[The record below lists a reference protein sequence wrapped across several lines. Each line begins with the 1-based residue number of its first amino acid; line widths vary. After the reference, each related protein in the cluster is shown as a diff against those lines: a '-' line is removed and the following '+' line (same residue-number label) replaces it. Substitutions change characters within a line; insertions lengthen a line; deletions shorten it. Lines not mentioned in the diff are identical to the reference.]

1 MKNLSKILIVAL
13 ALLMMSCVKS
23 SNTATQ
29 SLNDGWNLKTDTLDI
44 DLQVNV
50 PSVVQ
55 TDLFEAGLIPHPY
68 LGKVEQDLQWIPQ
81 RSWDYSLNF
90 NVDEKVFGKDNID
103 LVFNGLDTYAD
114 VWLNGEKILHS
125 DNMFMQYSKDVKNLL
140 KNNDNELKV
149 RFYPFDKE
157 RDSLIATYPL
167 RFPEKYAVM
176 RKCGYQNGWDW
187 APRYLN
193 IGIWKD
199 VSLQAWSNMK
209 IVSASV
215 LTEHIDENQA
225 HIKLRAMVRS
235 DRESVISLTLKTES
249 QSFKTPEMPLKV
261 GENVFEYCFNLDEP
275 KLWWPNE
282 MGEQNLTTFEVS
294 LNDVNEKSNIN
305 PVIVKTGIRK
315 VELIQE
321 PDSIGASMFF
331 RINGKDVFAKGA
343 NYIPEE
349 MMESWMTKEKTI
361 KLLTECK
368 DSHFNILRVWGGGI
382 YPPDFFFD
390 ACDSLGIMVWEDFM
404 YAGSTYPY
412 SDEFL
417 NNAKEEAIQQVI
429 PYQNHP
435 SLVMW
440 CGNNEV
446 SNGYYDWGWQSS
458 MNWSDE
464 DYLEMRHGMDT
475 LFEDI
480 LGQVVDYYDGTIPY
494 FPSSPKYGWG
504 HQQSLT
510 EGDSHYWG
518 VWWGEYPYEVYLEKV
533 ARFNSEYGY
542 QAYPSLSTLKKI
554 SPELDWYVLD
564 AHQKHARGK
573 YLIDKHIA
581 KYIDEI
587 TKENC
592 PAGNEMPVRHYLD
605 NRVHGG
611 EADMCPA
618 TENNMARLVYNSQL
632 SQAWG
637 MGLAIEAHRAAK
649 PVCMGTLYWQLNDAW
664 PVISWSSIDYY
675 GNKKA
680 LHWKLKDLYAPILI
694 GVLPTVDG
702 NFTVYA
708 SSDLYCE
715 IKGEMILNV
724 KDFSGNIVKTYS
736 ENVVIPEN
744 GCAHL
749 SLDVNEFAKDF
760 DKTATYIDMQL
771 VENENVISERLQY
784 LAYPKDLKLEK
795 VELVPE
801 VKIENGIAIL
811 EFISNTL
818 VKDVYVESSDENG
831 VFSDNFFDLQPNV
844 KKAITFKTTEQ
855 NPTFKVM
862 MLNK

>member
-1 MKNLSKILIVAL
+1 MKNLSKIFVVAL
-13 ALLMMSCVKS
+13 TLLMMSCVKF

-29 SLNDGWNLKTDTLDI
+29 SLNEGWNLKTDTLNI
-44 DLQVNV
+44 DLQVDV
-50 PSVVQ
+50 PSIVQ
-55 TDLFEAGLIPHPY
+55 TNLCEAGLIPHPY

-81 RSWDYSLNF
+81 RKWDYSLNF

-125 DNMFMQYSKDVKNLL
+125 DNMFKQYSKDVKNLL
-140 KNNDNELKV
+140 KKKDNELKV

-167 RFPEKYAVM
+167 PFPEKYAVM

-215 LTEHIDENQA
+215 LTENIVDNQA
-225 HIKLRAMVRS
+225 EMKVRVVVESDVEREVSLFVEYGNTQLGFAETSIK
-235 DRESVISLTLKTES
+235 
-249 QSFKTPEMPLKV
+249 P
-261 GENVFEYCFNLDEP
+261 GENEIVSKFKIENPE
-275 KLWWPNE
+275 LWWPNE
-282 MGEQNLTTFEVS
+282 IGGQDMMTFKISVG
-294 LNDVNEKSNIN
+294 DAKSVLSTD

-349 MMESWMTKEKTI
+349 MMESWYSKDKTI
-361 KLLTECK
+361 KLLAECK
-368 DSHFNILRVWGGGI
+368 DSHFNMLRVWGGGI

-429 PYQNHP
+429 HYQNHP

-446 SNGYYDWGWQSS
+446 SNGYYDWGWQTS

-475 LFEDI
+475 LFGDI
-480 LGQVVDYYDGTIPY
+480 LSQVVDYYDGTIPY

-554 SPELDWYVLD
+554 SPELDWDILD
-564 AHQKHARGK
+564 AHQKHVRGK

-581 KYIDEI
+581 KYISND
-587 TKENC
+587 T
-592 PAGNEMPVRHYLD
+592 
-605 NRVHGG
+605 
-611 EADMCPA
+611 CPA
-618 TENNMARLVYNSQL
+618 TDDNMARLVYESQL

-708 SSDLYCE
+708 SSDLYRE
-715 IKGEMILNV
+715 IKGEMILKV
-724 KDFSGNIVKTYS
+724 KDFSGNIVKSYS
-736 ENVVIPEN
+736 EKVMIPEN

-749 SLDVNEFAKDF
+749 SLDVNDFAKDF

-771 VENENVISERLQY
+771 IENENVISERLQY

-795 VELVPE
+795 AELVPE
-801 VKIENGIAIL
+801 VRIKNGIATL
-811 EFISNTL
+811 EFSSSTL

-831 VFSDNFFDLQPNV
+831 VFSDNFFDLQPNEEKV
-844 KKAITFKTTEQ
+844 ITFTTSEE

-862 MLNK
+862 MLND

>member
-1 MKNLSKILIVAL
+1 MKNSFNILIL
-13 ALLMMSCVKS
+13 ALSFLMMSCVKF

-29 SLNDGWNLKTDTLDI
+29 SLNEGWNLKTDTLNI
-44 DLQVNV
+44 DLQVDV
-50 PSVVQ
+50 PSIVQ
-55 TDLFEAGLIPHPY
+55 TNLCEAGLIPHPY

-81 RSWDYSLNF
+81 HNWDYSLNF
-90 NVDEKVFGKDNID
+90 NVDDKIYEKDNID
-103 LVFNGLDTYAD
+103 LVFDGLDTYAD

-140 KNNDNELKV
+140 KKKDNELKV

-157 RDSLIATYPL
+157 RDSLILTYPL

-215 LTEHIDENQA
+215 LTEDVVDNQA
-225 HIKLRAMVRS
+225 EMKVRVVVESDVEREASLFVEYGDTQIGFAETSIK
-235 DRESVISLTLKTES
+235 
-249 QSFKTPEMPLKV
+249 P
-261 GENVFEYCFNLDEP
+261 GENEIVSKFKIENPE
-275 KLWWPNE
+275 LWWPNE
-282 MGEQNLTTFEVS
+282 IGAQNMMTFKISVGDANS
-294 LNDVNEKSNIN
+294 VVATD

-321 PDSIGASMFF
+321 PDSIGVSMFF

-349 MMESWMTKEKTI
+349 MMESWMTKDKTI
-361 KLLTECK
+361 KLLAECK
-368 DSHFNILRVWGGGI
+368 NSHFNMLRVWGGGI

-390 ACDSLGIMVWEDFM
+390 VCDSLGIMVWQDFM
-404 YAGSTYPY
+404 YAGTTYPY
-412 SDEFL
+412 SDDFL
-417 NNAKEEAIQQVI
+417 NNAKEEAIQQVVH
-429 PYQNHP
+429 YQNYP

-446 SNGYYDWGWQSS
+446 SNGYYDWGWQTS

-475 LFEDI
+475 LFGDI
-480 LGQVVDYYDGTIPY
+480 LSQVVDYYDGTIPY

-504 HQQSLT
+504 HQRSLT

-542 QAYPSLSTLKKI
+542 QSYPSFSTLKKI
-554 SPELDWYVLD
+554 SLELDWNVLD

-573 YLIDKHIA
+573 YLIDKYIE
-581 KYIDEI
+581 KYIFNDI
-587 TKENC
+587 
-592 PAGNEMPVRHYLD
+592 
-605 NRVHGG
+605 
-611 EADMCPA
+611 CPA
-618 TENNMARLVYNSQL
+618 TDCNMARLVYNSQL

-708 SSDLYCE
+708 SSDLYRE
-715 IKGEMILNV
+715 IKGEMILKV
-724 KDFSGNIVKTYS
+724 KDFSGNVVKTHS
-736 ENVVIPEN
+736 ENIIIPEN
-744 GCAHL
+744 GCVHL
-749 SLDVNEFAKDF
+749 SLDVNDFAKDF

-771 VENENVISERLQY
+771 IENENVISERLQY

-795 VELVPE
+795 AELVPE
-801 VKIENGIAIL
+801 VRIENGIATL
-811 EFISNTL
+811 EFSSSTL

-831 VFSDNFFDLQPNV
+831 VFFDNFFDLQPNE
-844 KKAITFKTTEQ
+844 KKVITFNTTEQ
-855 NPTFKVM
+855 NPMFKVM

>member
-1 MKNLSKILIVAL
+1 MKNSLKILTL
-13 ALLMMSCVKS
+13 ALSFLMTSCVKF
-23 SNTATQ
+23 SNTETQ
-29 SLNDGWNLKTDTLDI
+29 SLNEGWNLKTDTLNI

-68 LGKVEQDLQWIPQ
+68 LGKVEHDLQWIPQ
-81 RSWDYSLNF
+81 RNWDYTLDF
-90 NVDEKVFGKDNID
+90 NVDEKVFEKDNID
-103 LVFNGLDTYAD
+103 LVFDGLDTYAD

-125 DNMFMQYSKDVKNLL
+125 DNMFLRYEKDVKNLL
-140 KNNDNELKV
+140 KENDNELKV

-157 RDSLIATYPL
+157 RDSLIGTYPL

-209 IVSASV
+209 IVTASV
-215 LTEHIDENQA
+215 LTENVTDSIAEMKVRVVVNSDAEREVFLSIGFDGNGFGFAPTMIQA
-225 HIKLRAMVRS
+225 GETEMVR
-235 DRESVISLTLKTES
+235 T
-249 QSFKTPEMPLKV
+249 
-261 GENVFEYCFNLDEP
+261 FNIKDP

-282 MGEQNLTTFEVS
+282 MGEQNMSTFVIS
-294 LNDVNEKSNIN
+294 LNDVNKHFCTNRT
-305 PVIVKTGIRK
+305 VVKTGIRK
-315 VELIQE
+315 VELVQE

-349 MMESWMTKEKTI
+349 MMESWYSKEKTI
-361 KLLTECK
+361 KLLAECK
-368 DSHFNILRVWGGGI
+368 NSHFNMLRVWGGGI

-429 PYQNHP
+429 HYQNHP

-446 SNGYYDWGWQSS
+446 SNGFYDWGWKTS

-464 DYLEMRHGMDT
+464 DWLEMQHGMDT

-480 LGQVVDYYDGTIPY
+480 LCQVVENYDGTVPY

-504 HQQSLT
+504 HQESLT

-542 QAYPSLSTLKKI
+542 QAYPSLSTLKKV
-554 SPELDWYVLD
+554 SPELDWDVID

-573 YLIDKHIA
+573 YLIDKHIE
-581 KYIDEI
+581 KYICNDMY
-587 TKENC
+587 
-592 PAGNEMPVRHYLD
+592 PA
-605 NRVHGG
+605 
-611 EADMCPA
+611 AD
-618 TENNMARLVYNSQL
+618 NMARLVYNSQL

-649 PVCMGTLYWQLNDAW
+649 PVSMGTLYWQLNDAW

-680 LHWKLKDLYAPILI
+680 LHWKLKDLYAPILM

-702 NFTVYA
+702 SFTVYA
-708 SSDLYCE
+708 TSDLYRE
-715 IKGEMILNV
+715 IDGELVLNV

-736 ENVVIPEN
+736 ENVIIPEN
-744 GCAHL
+744 GCVHL

-760 DKTATYIDMQL
+760 DKTSIYIDMQL

-795 VELVPE
+795 VELIPE
-801 VKIENGIAIL
+801 VKIENGVATL
-811 EFISNTL
+811 EFTSNTL

-831 VFSDNFFDLQPNV
+831 KFSDNFFDIQPNV
-844 KKAITFKTTEQ
+844 KKVITFSATEED
-855 NPTFKVM
+855 PTFKVM
-862 MLNK
+862 TLN

>member
-13 ALLMMSCVKS
+13 TLLMMSCVKF

-29 SLNDGWNLKTDTLDI
+29 SLNEGWNLKTDTLNI
-44 DLQVNV
+44 DLQVDV

-55 TDLFEAGLIPHPY
+55 TDLFESCLIPHPY

-90 NVDEKVFGKDNID
+90 NVDENVFEKDNID
-103 LVFNGLDTYAD
+103 IVFDGLDTYAD

-125 DNMFMQYSKDVKNLL
+125 DNMFLCYEKDVKKLL
-140 KNNDNELKV
+140 KKKGNELKV
-149 RFYPFDKE
+149 HFYPFDKE

-199 VSLQAWSNMK
+199 VSLQAWSNMR

-215 LTEHIDENQA
+215 LTENIVDNQA
-225 HIKLRAMVRS
+225 EMKVRVVVESDAEREASLFVEYGDTQLGFTETAIK
-235 DRESVISLTLKTES
+235 
-249 QSFKTPEMPLKV
+249 P
-261 GENVFEYCFNLDEP
+261 GENEIVTKIKIENP

-282 MGEQNLTTFEVS
+282 IGAQNMMTFKISVGDANS
-294 LNDVNEKSNIN
+294 VVATD
-305 PVIVKTGIRK
+305 PVVVKTGIRK

-331 RINGKDVFAKGA
+331 RINGKDIFAKGA

-349 MMESWMTKEKTI
+349 MMESWYSKDKTI
-361 KLLTECK
+361 KLLAECK
-368 DSHFNILRVWGGGI
+368 NSHFNMLRVWGGGI

-390 ACDSLGIMVWEDFM
+390 ACDSLGIMVWQDFM

-417 NNAKEEAIQQVI
+417 NNAREEAIQQVVH
-429 PYQNHP
+429 YQNHP

-446 SNGYYDWGWQSS
+446 SNGYYDWGWQTS

-480 LGQVVDYYDGTIPY
+480 LGQVVDYYDGTVPY

-554 SPELDWYVLD
+554 SPELDWNVLD

-573 YLIDKHIA
+573 YLIERHIA
-581 KYIDEI
+581 KYIDE
-587 TKENC
+587 N
-592 PAGNEMPVRHYLD
+592 PSD
-605 NRVHGG
+605 
-611 EADMCPA
+611 D
-618 TENNMARLVYNSQL
+618 MARLVYNSQL

-664 PVISWSSIDYY
+664 PVTSWSSMDYY

-680 LHWKLKDLYAPILI
+680 LHWKLKNLYAPILI
-694 GVLPTVDG
+694 GVLPTVEG

-708 SSDLYCE
+708 TSDLYRE
-715 IKGEMILNV
+715 INGKLVLNV
-724 KDFSGNIVKTYS
+724 KDFSGNVVKSYS
-736 ENVVIPEN
+736 ENIIIPEN
-744 GCAHL
+744 GCVHL

-771 VENENVISERLQY
+771 AENENIISERLQY

-795 VELVPE
+795 AELIPE
-801 VKIENGIAIL
+801 VRIENGIATL
-811 EFISNTL
+811 EFTSNTL

-831 VFSDNFFDLQPNV
+831 VFSDNFFDIQPDE
-844 KKAITFKTTEQ
+844 KKVITFTTTEK

-862 MLNK
+862 NKNVN

>member
-13 ALLMMSCVKS
+13 TLLMMSCVKF

-29 SLNDGWNLKTDTLDI
+29 GLNGGWNLKTDTLNI
-44 DLQVNV
+44 DLQVDV

-55 TDLFEAGLIPHPY
+55 TDLFESCLIPHPY
-68 LGKVEQDLQWIPQ
+68 LGKVEHDLQWIPQ

-90 NVDEKVFGKDNID
+90 NVDENVFEKDNID
-103 LVFNGLDTYAD
+103 IVFDGLDTYAD

-125 DNMFMQYSKDVKNLL
+125 DNMFKQYSKDIKNLL
-140 KNNDNELKV
+140 KKKDNELKV
-149 RFYPFDKE
+149 CFYPFDKE

-199 VSLQAWSNMK
+199 VSLQAWSNMR

-215 LTEHIDENQA
+215 MTEDIVDNQA
-225 HIKLRAMVRS
+225 EMKVRVVVESDVEREASLFVEYGDTQIGFAETSIKPGKNEIV
-235 DRESVISLTLKTES
+235 TK
-249 QSFKTPEMPLKV
+249 FKI
-261 GENVFEYCFNLDEP
+261 ENP

-282 MGEQNLTTFEVS
+282 IGAQNMMAFKISVGDANSAVAT
-294 LNDVNEKSNIN
+294 D
-305 PVIVKTGIRK
+305 PVVVKTGIRK

-321 PDSIGASMFF
+321 PDSVGVSMFF

-349 MMESWMTKEKTI
+349 MMESWYSKDKTI
-361 KLLTECK
+361 KLLAECK
-368 DSHFNILRVWGGGI
+368 NSHFNMLRVWGGGI

-417 NNAKEEAIQQVI
+417 NNAKEEAILQVVH
-429 PYQNHP
+429 YQNHP

-480 LGQVVDYYDGTIPY
+480 LGQVIDYYDGTIPY

-518 VWWGEYPYEVYLEKV
+518 VWWGEYPYEVYFEKV

-554 SPELDWYVLD
+554 SPELDWNILD

-581 KYIDEI
+581 KYVDE
-587 TKENC
+587 N
-592 PAGNEMPVRHYLD
+592 PSD
-605 NRVHGG
+605 
-611 EADMCPA
+611 D
-618 TENNMARLVYNSQL
+618 MARLVYNSQL

-664 PVISWSSIDYY
+664 PVTSWSSIDYY

-694 GVLPTVDG
+694 GVLPTADG

-708 SSDLYCE
+708 SSDLYRE
-715 IKGEMILNV
+715 INGKLVLNV
-724 KDFSGNIVKTYS
+724 KDFSGNAVKTYS

-744 GCAHL
+744 GCVHL
-749 SLDVNEFAKDF
+749 ALDVNEFAKDF
-760 DKTATYIDMQL
+760 DRTAVYIDMQL
-771 VENENVISERLQY
+771 IENENVISKRLQY

-795 VELVPE
+795 AELIPE
-801 VKIENGIAIL
+801 VRIENGIATL
-811 EFISNTL
+811 EFTSNTL

-831 VFSDNFFDLQPNV
+831 VFSDNFFDIQPNEEKV
-844 KKAITFKTTEQ
+844 ITFTTSEE

-862 MLNK
+862 MLND

>member
-1 MKNLSKILIVAL
+1 MKNSFNILIL
-13 ALLMMSCVKS
+13 ALSFLMMSCVKF

-29 SLNDGWNLKTDTLDI
+29 SLNEGWNLKTDTLNI
-44 DLQVNV
+44 DLQVDV

-55 TDLFEAGLIPHPY
+55 TNLCEAGLIPHPY

-81 RSWDYSLNF
+81 RNWDYSLNF

-125 DNMFMQYSKDVKNLL
+125 DNMFKQYSKDVKNLL
-140 KNNDNELKV
+140 KKKDNELKV

-215 LTEHIDENQA
+215 MTENIVDNQA
-225 HIKLRAMVRS
+225 EMKVRVVVESDVEREVSLFVEYGNTQLGFAETAIKS
-235 DRESVISLTLKTES
+235 
-249 QSFKTPEMPLKV
+249 
-261 GENVFEYCFNLDEP
+261 GENEIVTKFKIDNP

-282 MGEQNLTTFEVS
+282 IGGQDMMTFKISVG
-294 LNDVNEKSNIN
+294 DAKSVLSTD

-321 PDSIGASMFF
+321 PDSIGVSMFF

-349 MMESWMTKEKTI
+349 MMESWYSKDKTI
-361 KLLTECK
+361 KLLAECK
-368 DSHFNILRVWGGGI
+368 DSHFNMLRVWGGGI

-417 NNAKEEAIQQVI
+417 NNAKEEAIQQVVH
-429 PYQNHP
+429 YQNHP

-458 MNWSDE
+458 MKWSDA

-554 SPELDWYVLD
+554 SPELDWDVLD

-581 KYIDEI
+581 KYIDENQS
-587 TKENC
+587 E
-592 PAGNEMPVRHYLD
+592 
-605 NRVHGG
+605 
-611 EADMCPA
+611 DM
-618 TENNMARLVYNSQL
+618 TRLVYNSQL

-694 GVLPTVDG
+694 GVLPTIDG

-708 SSDLYCE
+708 SSDLYRE
-715 IKGEMILNV
+715 INGKLVLNV
-724 KDFSGNIVKTYS
+724 KDFSGNIVKSYS
-736 ENVVIPEN
+736 EKVMIPEN
-744 GCAHL
+744 GCVHL

-784 LAYPKDLKLEK
+784 LAYPKDLKLEN
-795 VELVPE
+795 VGLVPE
-801 VKIENGIAIL
+801 VKVENGIATL
-811 EFISNTL
+811 EFTSNTL
-818 VKDVYVESSDENG
+818 VKDVCVESSDENG
-831 VFSDNFFDLQPNV
+831 VFSDNFFDLQPNE
-844 KKAITFKTTEQ
+844 KKVITFTTTEEF
-855 NPTFKVM
+855 PTFKVM
-862 MLNK
+862 NKNVN

>member
-1 MKNLSKILIVAL
+1 MKNLSKIFVVAL
-13 ALLMMSCVKS
+13 TLLMMSCVKF

-29 SLNDGWNLKTDTLDI
+29 SLNEGWNLKTDTLNI
-44 DLQVNV
+44 NLQVDV

-55 TDLFEAGLIPHPY
+55 TDLFESGLIPHPY

-90 NVDEKVFGKDNID
+90 NVDENVLEKDNID
-103 LVFNGLDTYAD
+103 IVFDGLDTYAD

-125 DNMFMQYSKDVKNLL
+125 DNMFKQYSKDVKNLL
-140 KNNDNELKV
+140 KKKDNELKV

-199 VSLQAWSNMK
+199 VSLQAWSNMR

-215 LTEHIDENQA
+215 LTENVVDNQA
-225 HIKLRAMVRS
+225 EMKVRVVVESDVGREASLFVEYGDTQLGFAETAIK
-235 DRESVISLTLKTES
+235 
-249 QSFKTPEMPLKV
+249 P
-261 GENVFEYCFNLDEP
+261 GENEIVTKFKIENP

-282 MGEQNLTTFEVS
+282 IGAQNMMTFKISVGDANS
-294 LNDVNEKSNIN
+294 VVATD
-305 PVIVKTGIRK
+305 PVVVKTGIRK

-321 PDSIGASMFF
+321 PDSIGASLFF

-349 MMESWMTKEKTI
+349 MMESWYSKDKTI
-361 KLLTECK
+361 KLLAECK
-368 DSHFNILRVWGGGI
+368 DSHFNMLRVWGGGI

-417 NNAKEEAIQQVI
+417 NNAKEEAILQVVH
-429 PYQNHP
+429 YRNHP

-458 MNWSDE
+458 MKWSDE

-480 LGQVVDYYDGTIPY
+480 LGQVVDYYDGTVPY

-554 SPELDWYVLD
+554 SPELDWDVID

-581 KYIDEI
+581 KYIDENQS
-587 TKENC
+587 E
-592 PAGNEMPVRHYLD
+592 
-605 NRVHGG
+605 
-611 EADMCPA
+611 DM
-618 TENNMARLVYNSQL
+618 TRLVYNSQL

-708 SSDLYCE
+708 SSDLYRE
-715 IKGEMILNV
+715 INGKLVLNV
-724 KDFSGNIVKTYS
+724 KDFSGNIVKSYS
-736 ENVVIPEN
+736 EKVMIPEN
-744 GCAHL
+744 GCVHL
-749 SLDVNEFAKDF
+749 SLDVNEFANDF
-760 DKTATYIDMQL
+760 DKTAVYIDMQL
-771 VENENVISERLQY
+771 VENENIISERLQY

-795 VELVPE
+795 AELIPE
-801 VKIENGIAIL
+801 VRIENGIATL
-811 EFISNTL
+811 EFTSNTL
-818 VKDVYVESSDENG
+818 LKDVYVESSDENG
-831 VFSDNFFDLQPNV
+831 VFSDNFFDLQPNEGKV
-844 KKAITFKTTEQ
+844 ITFTTSEE

-862 MLNK
+862 MLND

>member
-13 ALLMMSCVKS
+13 TLLMMSCVKF

-29 SLNDGWNLKTDTLDI
+29 GLNGGWNLKTDTLNI
-44 DLQVNV
+44 DLQVDV

-55 TDLFEAGLIPHPY
+55 TDLFDAGLIPHPY

-90 NVDEKVFGKDNID
+90 NVDENVFGKDNID
-103 LVFNGLDTYAD
+103 IVFDGLDTYAD

-125 DNMFMQYSKDVKNLL
+125 DNMFLCYEKDVKNLL
-140 KNNDNELKV
+140 KKKGNELKV

-157 RDSLIATYPL
+157 RDSLILTYPL

-199 VSLQAWSNMK
+199 VSLQAWSNMR

-215 LTEHIDENQA
+215 MTENIVDNQA
-225 HIKLRAMVRS
+225 EMKVRVVVES
-235 DRESVISLTLKTES
+235 DIEREASLFVEYGDTQIGFAETAVK
-249 QSFKTPEMPLKV
+249 P
-261 GENVFEYCFNLDEP
+261 GENEIVTKFKIENP

-282 MGEQNLTTFEVS
+282 IGAQNMMAFKISVGDANGVVAT
-294 LNDVNEKSNIN
+294 D
-305 PVIVKTGIRK
+305 PVVVRTGIRK

-321 PDSIGASMFF
+321 PDSIGVSMFF
-331 RINGKDVFAKGA
+331 RINGKDVFARGA

-349 MMESWMTKEKTI
+349 MMESWYSKDKTI
-361 KLLTECK
+361 KLLAECK
-368 DSHFNILRVWGGGI
+368 NSHFNMLRVWGGGI

-417 NNAKEEAIQQVI
+417 NNAKEEAIQQVVH
-429 PYQNHP
+429 YQNHP

-446 SNGYYDWGWQSS
+446 SNGYYDWGWQTS

-480 LGQVVDYYDGTIPY
+480 LGQVVDYYDGTVPY

-504 HQQSLT
+504 HQRSLT

-554 SPELDWYVLD
+554 SPELDWNVLD

-573 YLIDKHIA
+573 YLIEKHIE
-581 KYIDEI
+581 KYIFNDI
-587 TKENC
+587 
-592 PAGNEMPVRHYLD
+592 
-605 NRVHGG
+605 
-611 EADMCPA
+611 CPA
-618 TENNMARLVYNSQL
+618 TDCNMARLVYNSQL

-702 NFTVYA
+702 NFMVYA
-708 SSDLYCE
+708 TSDLYRE
-715 IKGEMILNV
+715 INGKLVLNV
-724 KDFSGNIVKTYS
+724 KDFSGNVAKSYS
-736 ENVVIPEN
+736 ENIIIPEN
-744 GCAHL
+744 GCVHL

-760 DKTATYIDMQL
+760 DKTAIYVDIQL

-784 LAYPKDLKLEK
+784 LAYPKDLNLEK
-795 VELVPE
+795 AELIPQVR
-801 VKIENGIAIL
+801 IENGIATL
-811 EFISNTL
+811 EFTSNTL

-831 VFSDNFFDLQPNV
+831 VFSDNFFDIQPNEEKV
-844 KKAITFKTTEQ
+844 ITFTTSEE

-862 MLNK
+862 MLND

>member
-1 MKNLSKILIVAL
+1 MKHIQRILTIAL
-13 ALLMMSCVKS
+13 ALLLFSCANY
-23 SNTATQ
+23 SNTADQ
-29 SLNDGWNLKTDTLDI
+29 SLNEGWNLQTDTLNI

-50 PSVVQ
+50 PSVAQ
-55 TDLFEAGLIPHPY
+55 SDLFEAGIIPNPY

-81 RSWDYSLNF
+81 HHWDYSLTF
-90 NVDEKVFGKDNID
+90 NVEDAVFEKDNIE

-114 VWLNGEKILHS
+114 VFLNGEKIIHS
-125 DNMFMQYSKDVKNLL
+125 DNMFLQYSKDVKKLL
-140 KNNDNELKV
+140 RKENNELKV
-149 RFYPFDKE
+149 HFYPFDIV
-157 RDSLIATYPL
+157 RDSLIETYRL

-199 VSLQAWSNMK
+199 VTLHAWSGYD
-209 IVSASV
+209 VTSASI
-215 LTEHIDENQA
+215 LTENVADNRAEMRLRLNIKSQKERNVKVSVQFDKEKITVAETLIKKGDNEIVASFNIEN
-225 HIKLRAMVRS
+225 
-235 DRESVISLTLKTES
+235 
-249 QSFKTPEMPLKV
+249 
-261 GENVFEYCFNLDEP
+261 P

-282 MGEQNLTTFEVS
+282 MGEQAMTTFKVNVEDT
-294 LNDVNEKSNIN
+294 NDGTSAA
-305 PVIVKTGIRK
+305 PVTVTTGIRK
-315 VELIQE
+315 VELVQE
-321 PDSIGASMFF
+321 PDSIGKSMFF

-349 MMESWMTKEKTI
+349 MIETWMSKEKTI
-361 KLLTECK
+361 KLLKECK
-368 DSHFNILRVWGGGI
+368 DYHFNMLRVWGGGI

-429 PYQNHP
+429 HYQNHP

-446 SNGYYDWGWQSS
+446 SNGFYDWGWKSS
-458 MNWSDE
+458 MKWSDA
-464 DYLEMRHGMDT
+464 DYLEMQHGMDT
-475 LFEDI
+475 LFKDI
-480 LGQVVDYYDGTIPY
+480 LNEVVSHYDGTIPY
-494 FPSSPKYGWG
+494 FPSSPTYGWG
-504 HQQSLT
+504 HEESLK

-554 SPELDWYVLD
+554 SPELDWNVID

-573 YLIDKHIA
+573 HLINSHIN
-581 KYIDEI
+581 KYID
-587 TKENC
+587 
-592 PAGNEMPVRHYLD
+592 D
-605 NRVHGG
+605 N
-611 EADMCPA
+611 
-618 TENNMARLVYNSQL
+618 NNDDIAQLVYNSQL

-649 PVCMGTLYWQLNDAW
+649 PRSMGTLYWQLNDAW

-680 LHWKLKDLYAPILI
+680 LHWKLKELYAPILI
-694 GVLPTVDG
+694 GVLPTKDG

-708 SSDLYCE
+708 NSDLYRE
-715 IKGEMILNV
+715 INAQLLINV
-724 KDFSGNIVKTYS
+724 KDFSGNILKTYS

-744 GCAHL
+744 GCTHL
-749 SLDVNEFAKDF
+749 SLDFNDF
-760 DKTATYIDMQL
+760 VRELDKNSLFIDMQL
-771 VENENVISERLQY
+771 IENNNVISERLQY
-784 LAYPKDLKLEK
+784 LAYPKDLKLQKTDISPK
-795 VELVPE
+795 VNINNDIVT
-801 VKIENGIAIL
+801 L
-811 EFISNTL
+811 EFFSNTL
-818 VKDVYVESSDENG
+818 VKDVYVESSDNNG
-831 VFSDNFFDLQPNV
+831 VFSDNFFDVKPNEQKV
-844 KKAITFKTTEQ
+844 ITFKTTEK
-855 NPTFKVM
+855 NPTFNIM
-862 MLNK
+862 TLNQIRQH

>member
-1 MKNLSKILIVAL
+1 MKHIQRILTIAL
-13 ALLMMSCVKS
+13 ALLLFSCANY
-23 SNTATQ
+23 SNTADQ
-29 SLNDGWNLKTDTLDI
+29 SLNEGWNLQTDTLNI

-50 PSVVQ
+50 PSVAQ
-55 TDLFEAGLIPHPY
+55 SDLFESGIIPNPY

-81 RSWDYSLNF
+81 HHWDYSLTF
-90 NVDEKVFGKDNID
+90 NVEDAVFEKDNIE

-114 VWLNGEKILHS
+114 VFLNGEKIIHS
-125 DNMFMQYSKDVKNLL
+125 DNMFLQYSKDVKKLL
-140 KNNDNELKV
+140 RKENNELKV
-149 RFYPFDKE
+149 HFYPFDIV
-157 RDSLIATYPL
+157 RDSLIETYRL

-199 VSLQAWSNMK
+199 VTLHAWSGYD
-209 IVSASV
+209 VTSASI
-215 LTEHIDENQA
+215 LTENVADNRAEMRLRLN
-225 HIKLRAMVRS
+225 IKSQKERNVKVSVQFDKEKITVAETLIKKGDNEIVAS
-235 DRESVISLTLKTES
+235 FNIES
-249 QSFKTPEMPLKV
+249 
-261 GENVFEYCFNLDEP
+261 P

-282 MGEQNLTTFEVS
+282 MGEQAMTTFKVNVEDT
-294 LNDVNEKSNIN
+294 NDGTSTA
-305 PVIVKTGIRK
+305 PVTVTTGIRK
-315 VELIQE
+315 VELVQE
-321 PDSIGASMFF
+321 PDSIGKSMFF

-349 MMESWMTKEKTI
+349 MIETWMSKEKTI
-361 KLLTECK
+361 KLLKECK
-368 DSHFNILRVWGGGI
+368 DYHFNMLRVWGGGI

-429 PYQNHP
+429 HYQNHP

-446 SNGYYDWGWQSS
+446 SNGFYDWGWKSS
-458 MNWSDE
+458 MKWSDA
-464 DYLEMRHGMDT
+464 DYLEMQHGMDT
-475 LFEDI
+475 LFKDI
-480 LGQVVDYYDGTIPY
+480 LDEVVSRYDGTIPY
-494 FPSSPKYGWG
+494 FPSSPTYGWG
-504 HQQSLT
+504 HEESLT

-554 SPELDWYVLD
+554 SPELDWNVID

-573 YLIDKHIA
+573 HLINSHIN
-581 KYIDEI
+581 KYID
-587 TKENC
+587 
-592 PAGNEMPVRHYLD
+592 D
-605 NRVHGG
+605 N
-611 EADMCPA
+611 
-618 TENNMARLVYNSQL
+618 NNDDIAQLVYNSQL

-649 PVCMGTLYWQLNDAW
+649 PRSMGTLYWQLNDAW

-680 LHWKLKDLYAPILI
+680 LHWKLKELFAPILI
-694 GVLPTVDG
+694 GVLPTKDG

-708 SSDLYCE
+708 NSDLYRE
-715 IKGEMILNV
+715 INAQLLINV
-724 KDFSGNIVKTYS
+724 KDFSGDILKTYS

-744 GCAHL
+744 GCTHL
-749 SLDVNEFAKDF
+749 SLDFNDF
-760 DKTATYIDMQL
+760 VRELDKNSLFIDMQL
-771 VENENVISERLQY
+771 IENNNVISERLQY
-784 LAYPKDLKLEK
+784 LAYPKDLKLQKTDISPK
-795 VELVPE
+795 VNINNDIVT
-801 VKIENGIAIL
+801 L
-811 EFISNTL
+811 EFFSNTL
-818 VKDVYVESSDENG
+818 VKDVYVESSDNNG
-831 VFSDNFFDLQPNV
+831 VFSDNFFDVKPNEQKV
-844 KKAITFKTTEQ
+844 ITFKTTEK
-855 NPTFKVM
+855 NPTFYIM
-862 MLNK
+862 TLNQIRQH

>member
-13 ALLMMSCVKS
+13 TLLMMSCVKF

-29 SLNDGWNLKTDTLDI
+29 GLNGGWNLKTDTLNI
-44 DLQVNV
+44 DLQVDV

-55 TDLFEAGLIPHPY
+55 TDLFESCLIPHPY
-68 LGKVEQDLQWIPQ
+68 LGKVEHDLQWIPQ

-90 NVDEKVFGKDNID
+90 NVDENVFEKDNID
-103 LVFNGLDTYAD
+103 IVFDGLDTYAD

-125 DNMFMQYSKDVKNLL
+125 DNMFKQYSKDVKNLL
-140 KNNDNELKV
+140 KKKDNELKV

-199 VSLQAWSNMK
+199 VSLQAWSNMR

-215 LTEHIDENQA
+215 MTEDIVDNQA
-225 HIKLRAMVRS
+225 EMKVRVVVES
-235 DRESVISLTLKTES
+235 DVEREASLFVEYGDIQLGFAETAVK
-249 QSFKTPEMPLKV
+249 P
-261 GENVFEYCFNLDEP
+261 GENEIVTKFKIENP

-282 MGEQNLTTFEVS
+282 IGGQDMMTFKISVG
-294 LNDVNEKSNIN
+294 DAKSVLSTD

-331 RINGKDVFAKGA
+331 RINGKDIFAKGA

-349 MMESWMTKEKTI
+349 MMESWYSKDKTI
-361 KLLTECK
+361 KLLAECK
-368 DSHFNILRVWGGGI
+368 NSHFNMLRVWGGGI

-417 NNAKEEAIQQVI
+417 NNAKEEAIQQVVH
-429 PYQNHP
+429 YQNHP

-446 SNGYYDWGWQSS
+446 SNGYYDWGWQTS

-480 LGQVVDYYDGTIPY
+480 LGQVVDYYDGTVSY

-554 SPELDWYVLD
+554 SPELDWDVID

-573 YLIDKHIA
+573 CLIEKHIA
-581 KYIDEI
+581 KYIDE
-587 TKENC
+587 N
-592 PAGNEMPVRHYLD
+592 PSD
-605 NRVHGG
+605 
-611 EADMCPA
+611 D
-618 TENNMARLVYNSQL
+618 MARLVYNSQL

-664 PVISWSSIDYY
+664 PVTSWSSMDYY

-680 LHWKLKDLYAPILI
+680 LHWKLKNLYAPILI
-694 GVLPTVDG
+694 GVLPTVEG

-708 SSDLYCE
+708 TSDLYRE
-715 IKGEMILNV
+715 INGKLVLNV
-724 KDFSGNIVKTYS
+724 KDFSGNVVKSYS
-736 ENVVIPEN
+736 ENIIIPEN
-744 GCAHL
+744 GCVHL

-771 VENENVISERLQY
+771 AENENIISERLQY

-795 VELVPE
+795 AELIPE
-801 VKIENGIAIL
+801 VRIENGIATL
-811 EFISNTL
+811 EFTSNTL

-831 VFSDNFFDLQPNV
+831 VFSDNFFDIQPDE
-844 KKAITFKTTEQ
+844 KKVIIFTTSED

-862 MLNK
+862 MLND

>member
-1 MKNLSKILIVAL
+1 MNNSLKILTLAL
-13 ALLMMSCVKS
+13 AFFMMSCVKFS
-23 SNTATQ
+23 VPETQ
-29 SLNDGWNLKTDTLDI
+29 SLNEGWNLKTDTLNI
-44 DLQVNV
+44 DLQVDV

-55 TDLFEAGLIPHPY
+55 TDLFAAGLIPHPY

-81 RSWDYSLNF
+81 RNWDYTLNF
-90 NVDEKVFGKDNID
+90 NVDEKVFEKDNID

-125 DNMFMQYSKDVKNLL
+125 DNMFLRYEKDVKNLL
-140 KNNDNELKV
+140 KKNDNELKI
-149 RFYPFDKE
+149 RLYPFDKE
-157 RDSLIATYPL
+157 RDSLIETYPL

-199 VSLQAWSNMK
+199 VSLQAWSDMK
-209 IVSASV
+209 IVSAAV

-225 HIKLRAMVRS
+225 HVKLRAVVKS
-235 DRESVISLTLKTES
+235 DKESSISLTLKTEN
-249 QSFKTPEMPLKV
+249 QNFKTQEMPLKV
-261 GENVFEYCFNLDEP
+261 GENVFEYCFNIANP

-282 MGEQNLTTFEVS
+282 MGEQNLTTFEIGVVDKKGNA
-294 LNDVNEKSNIN
+294 LVNHIEIT
-305 PVIVKTGIRK
+305 TGIRK

-321 PDSIGASMFF
+321 PDSIGTSMFF

-349 MMESWMTKEKTI
+349 MMESWYSKEKTI

-368 DSHFNILRVWGGGI
+368 NSHFNMLRVWGGGI

-417 NNAKEEAIQQVI
+417 NNAKEEAIQQVVH
-429 PYQNHP
+429 YQNHP

-446 SNGYYDWGWQSS
+446 SNGFYDWGWKTS

-464 DYLEMRHGMDT
+464 DWEEMRHGMDT

-480 LGQVVDYYDGTIPY
+480 LGQVVENYDGTIPY

-504 HQQSLT
+504 HQESLT

-542 QAYPSLSTLKKI
+542 QAYPSLSTLKKV
-554 SPELDWYVLD
+554 SPELDWNVID

-573 YLIDKHIA
+573 CLIDKHIV
-581 KYIDEI
+581 KYINPDP
-587 TKENC
+587 N
-592 PAGNEMPVRHYLD
+592 PDPNLAL
-605 NRVHGG
+605 
-611 EADMCPA
+611 
-618 TENNMARLVYNSQL
+618 LVYYSQL

-708 SSDLYCE
+708 TSDLYRE
-715 IKGEMILNV
+715 INGKLVLNV
-724 KDFSGNIVKTYS
+724 KDFSGNVVKTYS
-736 ENVVIPEN
+736 ENVIIPEN
-744 GCAHL
+744 GCVHL

-760 DKTATYIDMQL
+760 DKTSTYIDMQL

-795 VELVPE
+795 VELIPE
-801 VKIENGIAIL
+801 VKIENGVATL
-811 EFISNTL
+811 EFTSSIL

-831 VFSDNFFDLQPNV
+831 IFSDNFFDIQPNV
-844 KKAITFKTTEQ
+844 KKVITFTTTEE

-862 MLNK
+862 TLK

>member
-13 ALLMMSCVKS
+13 TLLMMSCVKF

-29 SLNDGWNLKTDTLDI
+29 SLNEGWNLKTDTLNI
-44 DLQVNV
+44 DLQVDV

-55 TDLFEAGLIPHPY
+55 TDLFESCLIPHPY
-68 LGKVEQDLQWIPQ
+68 LGKVEHDLQWIPQ

-90 NVDEKVFGKDNID
+90 NVDDKIFEKDNID
-103 LVFNGLDTYAD
+103 IVFDGLDTYAD

-125 DNMFMQYSKDVKNLL
+125 DNMFLCYEKDVKNLL
-140 KNNDNELKV
+140 KKKDNELKV

-199 VSLQAWSNMK
+199 VSLQAWSNMR

-215 LTEHIDENQA
+215 LTENIVDNQA
-225 HIKLRAMVRS
+225 EMKVRVVVESDAEREASLFVEYGDTQLGFTETAIK
-235 DRESVISLTLKTES
+235 
-249 QSFKTPEMPLKV
+249 P
-261 GENVFEYCFNLDEP
+261 GENEIVTKIKIENP

-282 MGEQNLTTFEVS
+282 IGAQNMMTFKISVGDANS
-294 LNDVNEKSNIN
+294 VVATD
-305 PVIVKTGIRK
+305 PVVVKTGIRK

-321 PDSIGASMFF
+321 PDSIGASLFF

-349 MMESWMTKEKTI
+349 MMESWYSKDKTI
-361 KLLTECK
+361 KLLAECK
-368 DSHFNILRVWGGGI
+368 NSHFNMLRVWGGGI

-417 NNAKEEAIQQVI
+417 NNAKEEAIQQVVH
-429 PYQNHP
+429 YQNHP
-435 SLVMW
+435 SIVMW

-446 SNGYYDWGWQSS
+446 SNGYYDWGWQTS

-480 LGQVVDYYDGTIPY
+480 LGQVVDYYDGTVPY

-554 SPELDWYVLD
+554 SPELDWNVLD

-573 YLIDKHIA
+573 YLIEKHIA
-581 KYIDEI
+581 KYIN
-587 TKENC
+587 EN
-592 PAGNEMPVRHYLD
+592 PSD
-605 NRVHGG
+605 
-611 EADMCPA
+611 D
-618 TENNMARLVYNSQL
+618 MARLVYNSQL

-637 MGLAIEAHRAAK
+637 MRLAIEAHRAAK

-664 PVISWSSIDYY
+664 PVTSWSSIDYY

-680 LHWKLKDLYAPILI
+680 LHWKLKNLYAPILI
-694 GVLPTVDG
+694 GVLPTVEG

-708 SSDLYCE
+708 TSDLYRE
-715 IKGEMILNV
+715 INGKLVLNV
-724 KDFSGNIVKTYS
+724 KDFSGNVVKSYS
-736 ENVVIPEN
+736 ENIIIPEN
-744 GCAHL
+744 GCVHL

-760 DKTATYIDMQL
+760 DKTAIYVDMQL

-784 LAYPKDLKLEK
+784 LAYPKDLNLEK
-795 VELVPE
+795 AELIPQVR
-801 VKIENGIAIL
+801 IENGIATL
-811 EFISNTL
+811 EFTSNTL

-844 KKAITFKTTEQ
+844 KKVMTFTTAEE

-862 MLNK
+862 MLND